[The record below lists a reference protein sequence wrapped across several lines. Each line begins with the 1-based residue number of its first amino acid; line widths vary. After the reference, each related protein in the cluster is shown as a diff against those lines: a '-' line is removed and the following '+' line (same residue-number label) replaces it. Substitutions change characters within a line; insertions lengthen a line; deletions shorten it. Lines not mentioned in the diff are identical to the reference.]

1 MILKKARKG
10 KLILKYSSSI
20 HLSSFS
26 FMIEYIKC
34 KQNDE
39 ITKDLIRTRQLDQSM
54 LRFTR
59 YYQTDN
65 NLYQKDE
72 DSVEY
77 SSIMIEGK

>member
-1 MILKKARKG
+1 
-10 KLILKYSSSI
+10 
-20 HLSSFS
+20 
-26 FMIEYIKC
+26 MIEYIKC

-54 LRFTR
+54 LRFTC
-59 YYQTDN
+59 YYLTDDN
-65 NLYQKDE
+65 VYQKDE